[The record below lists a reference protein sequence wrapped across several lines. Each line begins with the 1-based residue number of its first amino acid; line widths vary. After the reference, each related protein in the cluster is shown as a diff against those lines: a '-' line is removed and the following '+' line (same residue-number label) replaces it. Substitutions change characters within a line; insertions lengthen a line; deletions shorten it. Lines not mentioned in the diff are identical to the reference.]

1 MYYHELLEILEEMSE
16 EDLRKEVTVESELI
30 GVTKDI
36 EFDDKSF
43 TIMFD
48 SGASTSIGSVYLKL
62 ILNHFKYLCV
72 GAG

>member
-43 TIMFD
+43 III
-48 SGASTSIGSVYLKL
+48 AYEQ
-62 ILNHFKYLCV
+62 
-72 GAG
+72 